1 MSDDVLVIFVTELY
15 GTALALVLIY
25 ILFDKPWW
33 RILIAG
39 FRNESGASFALT
51 KYEHK

>member
-25 ILFDKPWW
+25 ILWSND
-33 RILIAG
+33 L
-39 FRNESGASFALT
+39 
-51 KYEHK
+51 